1 MIEEK
6 REALSA
12 MLDDELPGRVFDQL
26 VTDLGQ
32 DEDLR
37 KALSRYR
44 LIGDVLRGDGLTA
57 ASGDLIAAAVH
68 ERLVEEPVIVAAQ
81 GAKVMTNWGRGL
93 AGLAIAASVALIA
106 VGMLAERTTV
116 SIDSGELAPVAD
128 IALLNPHE
136 LSVPVASLD
145 HPTTMP
151 SVDNNAEKRLA
162 RYLAEHNEFASR
174 GAANG
179 FMSYA
184 TFVAYDSR

>member
-1 MIEEK
+1 MIKEK

-12 MLDDELPGRVFDQL
+12 LLDEELPGRIFDQL

-37 KALSRYR
+37 EAMSRYR
-44 LIGDVLRGDGLTA
+44 MIGDVLRGDGSTA
-57 ASGDLIAAAVH
+57 VASDLALAVRARLADEPAILAPRRGRAAV
-68 ERLVEEPVIVAAQ
+68 
-81 GAKVMTNWGRGL
+81 NWGRGV

-106 VGMLAERTTV
+106 VGLVSERTGMRAEPNEQATV
-116 SIDSGELAPVAD
+116 AAATPQRPNDSTDRLARP
-128 IALLNPHE
+128 
-136 LSVPVASLD
+136 AST
-145 HPTTMP
+145 PGTPATE
-151 SVDNNAEKRLA
+151 DNAGKKLA

-184 TFVAYDSR
+184 NFVAYDGR